1 MCVTTANA
9 SWGMVAVTTGVT
21 VGLATLALG
30 NFLFSV
36 GCFYFDLGEAER
48 I

>member
-1 MCVTTANA
+1 
-9 SWGMVAVTTGVT
+9 MVAVTTGVT
-21 VGLATLALG
+21 IGLATLALG